1 MFINYLLPKK
11 YQLIYSEI
19 DVILNIA
26 SFFIALWATSVSING
41 ISISNYSYVSS
52 TLSFYLFVDMF
63 FLPFHKLDVI
73 FHHLI
78 VIFLL
83 YQGIGSTQRFHTQIT
98 TLLMMTEASSIV
110 LGPGYIIRKYRRDY
124 PSLSTIMNIVFAI
137 SFVYFRILNLTYGL
151 VFDVETFYVLEEKR
165 MSLTTFGY
173 YSGITSLA
181 MFLELQ
187 YYWLYQIIRVLFL
200 KNKKTN
206 K

>member
-11 YQLIYSEI
+11 YQLKYSEI

-26 SFFIALWATSVSING
+26 VFFIGLWATFVSMNG
-41 ISISNYSYVSS
+41 ISNYSYVSS

-63 FLPFHKLDVI
+63 FLPFHKLDMI

-83 YQGIGSTQRFHTQIT
+83 YQGIGSTQRFHNQIT

-124 PSLSTIMNIVFAI
+124 PSLSSLMNIAFAI

-151 VFDVETFYVLEEKR
+151 VFDMETFYVLKEKKK
-165 MSLTTFGY
+165 SLTSLGY
-173 YSGITSLA
+173 YSGISSLA
-181 MFLELQ
+181 MFLGLQ
-187 YYWLYQIIRVLFL
+187 YYWLYQIIQVLLL
-200 KNKKTN
+200 KNKKQTN

>member
-11 YQLIYSEI
+11 YQLKYSEI

-26 SFFIALWATSVSING
+26 VFFIGLWATFVSMNG
-41 ISISNYSYVSS
+41 ISNYFYVSS

-63 FLPFHKLDVI
+63 FLPFHKLDMI

-83 YQGIGSTQRFHTQIT
+83 YQGIGSTQRFHNQIT

-124 PSLSTIMNIVFAI
+124 PSLSSLMNIAFAI

-151 VFDVETFYVLEEKR
+151 VFDMETFYVLKEKFTSTK
-165 MSLTTFGY
+165 SLGFWTGTT
-173 YSGITSLA
+173 TLA
-181 MFLELQ
+181 LFLGLQ
-187 YYWLYQIIRVLFL
+187 YYWLYQIIQVLLL